1 MSDME
6 ARKRLQLGGQAV
18 IEGVMMR
25 SPTHIATAVR
35 TPAGSIVIKRELFSS
50 LIRRH
55 RILNIPII
63 RGAIAFVETFV
74 VAIKALSYSASQ
86 ATVTEEGA
94 DGAAGAAGA
103 GAEPGQG
110 AAKKAESGVSSWQM
124 AVTMAAAFILGFLI
138 FFYLPLV
145 LTGLLRI
152 THGVLFNLVD
162 GLFRLAFLIIYIWL
176 ITRWKEMRRIFE
188 YHGAEHKAIF
198 AYEEEGKATMEN
210 ARRYATLHP
219 RCSTSF
225 LLLVVFVSVVVF
237 MFLGRPVTI
246 GDRLVRFAFIPVIGG
261 IAYELLK
268 LSGRRGVRRFIA
280 PLVWPGLFLQKLTT
294 REPFPDQIEVAI
306 AALEAVVGDKTLET
320 EPPVL

>member
-1 MSDME
+1 MSEME

-50 LIRRH
+50 LIKRH
-55 RILNIPII
+55 RFLNVPIV

-86 ATVTEEGA
+86 ATVEEGA
-94 DGAAGAAGA
+94 DSDGEGPDGK
-103 GAEPGQG
+103 
-110 AAKKAESGVSSWQM
+110 AAKKPEQGVSTWQM
-124 AVTMAAAFILGFLI
+124 AVTMAAAFVLGFVI
-138 FFYLPLV
+138 FFYIPLV
-145 LTGLLRI
+145 LTGLFHI

-162 GLFRLAFLIIYIWL
+162 GLFRLAFLILYIWL
-176 ITRWKEMRRIFE
+176 ITQWKEMRRIFE

-210 ARRYATLHP
+210 ARHYATLHP

-237 MFLGRPVTI
+237 IFLGRPVTI
-246 GDRLVRFAFIPVIGG
+246 GDRLIRFAFIPVIGG

-268 LSGRRGVRRFIA
+268 LSGRRGVRRIIA
-280 PLVWPGLFLQKLTT
+280 PLVWPGLFLQRLTT

>member
-1 MSDME
+1 MSEME

-35 TPAGSIVIKRELFSS
+35 TPMGSIVIKREPFSS
-50 LIRRH
+50 LIKRH

-86 ATVTEEGA
+86 ATVDESAEAAAEGA
-94 DGAAGAAGA
+94 GSGGAAV
-103 GAEPGQG
+103 
-110 AAKKAESGVSSWQM
+110 KKPESGISAWQM
-124 AVTMAAAFILGFLI
+124 GVTMAAAFILGFVI
-138 FFYLPLV
+138 FFYIPLV
-145 LTGLLRI
+145 LTGLFHI
-152 THGVLFNLVD
+152 TTGILFNLVD
-162 GLFRLAFLIIYIWL
+162 GLFRLTFLILYIWL

-237 MFLGRPVTI
+237 IFLGRPVTI
-246 GDRLVRFAFIPVIGG
+246 VDRLIRFAFIPVIGG

-268 LSGRRGVRRFIA
+268 LSGRRGVRRIIA
-280 PLVWPGLFLQKLTT
+280 PLVWPGLFLQRLTT
-294 REPFPDQIEVAI
+294 REPFPDQVEVAI
-306 AALEAVVGDKTLET
+306 AALNAVVGDKTLET